1 MSWPRFWT
9 PLFGLFLFVDFSSQN
24 KTQELHVTC
33 EASRS
38 CVLPCSFPPSSPL
51 KELLWL
57 RPDSA
62 PLLRLTAPDQL
73 TPPSSDD
80 PLSGRVSV
88 AAVAKGNASI
98 VIAHSAPRDRGRYS
112 CSVTTET
119 GRHSTA
125 VIVKVQAPIRSVSVE
140 LSRLSGYEEVK
151 CSVKDV
157 FPAPRVTWSTE
168 PATFHDLRPVTRK
181 QLDPSG
187 LYEVD
192 SRLRTLGGQDELI
205 YICTATSPYGGPAWT
220 SSYRHRDLRGYE
232 GKDLT
237 LPCFAPSF
245 LNSETL
251 SWTFS
256 NSEDPKHI
264 LTYSVQSGSS
274 VTPSGLSDSS
284 MREWAEHVELD
295 GYRVQLGDGSLRL
308 MDPDEEHHT
317 GRYSCVFSTETSQH
331 TERLEVTI
339 SGAGKRSAPEQ
350 ASYWW
355 VVGLIIALLVLA
367 LVAVLVY
374 FKMRGGV
381 SKARSD
387 PEEATEL
394 HPVKDSSCAAESGAL
409 STGGTN
415 GQSASALT

>member
-9 PLFGLFLFVDFSSQN
+9 PLVGFFLCIGFSSQN

-33 EASRS
+33 VASRS
-38 CVLPCSFPPSSPL
+38 CLLPCSFPPSLPL
-51 KELLWL
+51 KQLLWL

-62 PLLRLTAPDQL
+62 PLLHLTPPDQL
-73 TPPSSDD
+73 TPPSPND

-88 AAVAKGNASI
+88 LTSAVAKGNASM
-98 VIAHSAPRDRGRYS
+98 VIANSAPRDRGRYS

-119 GRHSTA
+119 GKYNTA

-151 CSVKDV
+151 CSVQDV

-181 QLDPSG
+181 QLDPTG

-192 SRLRTLGGQDELI
+192 SRLRTLGGQDDLI
-205 YICTATSPYGGPAWT
+205 YICTATSPYGGPVWT
-220 SSYRHRDLRGYE
+220 ASYRHRDLRGYE

-237 LPCFAPSF
+237 LPCFAPSY

-256 NSEDPKHI
+256 NSEDIKPI
-264 LTYSVQSGSS
+264 LTYNVQSGGS
-274 VTPSGLSDSS
+274 VTPSGLSDPS
-284 MREWAEHVELD
+284 MREWEEHVELN
-295 GYRVQLGDGSLRL
+295 GYRVQFGDGSLRL
-308 MDPDEEHHT
+308 MDPEEERHT
-317 GRYSCVFSTETSQH
+317 GRYSCVFSAQTSQH

-339 SGAGKRSAPEQ
+339 SGTGMRSAPEQ

-367 LVAVLVY
+367 LVAILVY

-381 SKARSD
+381 SKPRSD

-394 HPVKDSSCAAESGAL
+394 HPVKDSAESGAL
-409 STGGTN
+409 SSGGTN